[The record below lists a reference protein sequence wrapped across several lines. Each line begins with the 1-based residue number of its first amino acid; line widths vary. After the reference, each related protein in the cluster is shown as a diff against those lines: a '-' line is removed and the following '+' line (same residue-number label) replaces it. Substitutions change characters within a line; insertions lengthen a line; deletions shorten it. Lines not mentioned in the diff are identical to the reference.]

1 MGDYVLMP
9 CKITCKAIYSG
20 LFYTN
25 SLGPQ
30 QHVRWQFGQKRPIDN
45 IQITVKWI
53 RKLGEHLDLLQ
64 TSRANPVKWQGTY
77 NKLQHTATHC
87 NTLQHTATHCN
98 TLQHTATHC
107 NTLQHTATAH
117 SIYLHPV
124 GQILWSG
131 TVLQCVAVC
140 CGVLQCVAVCCNVL
154 QSEHLDLPHLSRAN
168 PVKWHSTHNKSADN
182 SVKREV
188 DLFWHLQIFRKF
200 VNGRLRG
207 MGWLRLVGT
216 FKL

>member
-107 NTLQHTATAH
+107 NTLQHTAQHIRST
-117 SIYLHPV
+117 SIQSDKSCEV
-124 GQILWSG
+124 AQCCS
-131 TVLQCVAVC
+131 VLQCVAVC
-140 CGVLQCVAVCCNVL
+140 CSALQCVAMCCS
-154 QSEHLDLPHLSRAN
+154 QS
-168 PVKWHSTHNKSADN
+168 T
-182 SVKREV
+182 
-188 DLFWHLQIFRKF
+188 
-200 VNGRLRG
+200 
-207 MGWLRLVGT
+207 
-216 FKL
+216 